1 MYMTWVRGLQEESLG
16 NWGRT
21 YAAVEAIWPKRP
33 GPWGV
38 AAAGGA
44 AGEAG
49 EAAGAAAVECWRAGA
64 GAVVAGF
71 AAGTVGLGRTG
82 AAPPRWRGMIAD
94 RWVLFG

>member
-1 MYMTWVRGLQEESLG
+1 MTLRTPQPSDSLG
-16 NWGRT
+16 GET
-21 YAAVEAIWPKRP
+21 YAAVDAIWPNRP

-44 AGEAG
+44 AGAAG
-49 EAAGAAAVECWRAGA
+49 EAEGAAAVECWRAGA

-82 AAPPRWRGMIAD
+82 AAPPR
-94 RWVLFG
+94 